1 MKDFL
6 STYLLY
12 TVDFPA
18 SFEEDCPRPQATQEA
33 LAETETERSGGSGGG
48 DDEAAAADI
57 DGMLDRL
64 VAEHGAR
71 DGMRVLRMEA
81 LEC

>member
-1 MKDFL
+1 MRL
-6 STYLLY
+6 P
-12 TVDFPA
+12 PA
-18 SFEEDCPRPQATQEA
+18 HRAGAAAADGAGAAAEEA
-33 LAETETERSGGSGGG
+33 LAETETERSGGSSGG
-48 DDEAAAADI
+48 DGDEAATADI